1 MFQSYCCS
9 SSTVTSRTARFA
21 ILLILALAVN
31 TLSYCRITPVSNSV
45 LLVTI
50 SHHKYAPVHYN
61 VVLVIS
67 PYCRII
73 CVKLVS
79 THVCLALAHRSTN
92 VVVASKTGTYR
103 TRHSVFNS
111 AQLDIT
117 HCRLLMDL
125 EYVINAY
132 TLVSNVCR
140 IVQHV

>member
-1 MFQSYCCS
+1 M
-9 SSTVTSRTARFA
+9 
-21 ILLILALAVN
+21 
-31 TLSYCRITPVSNSV
+31 VS
-45 LLVTI
+45 
-50 SHHKYAPVHYN
+50 
-61 VVLVIS
+61 VIS

-79 THVCLALAHRSTN
+79 THVCPALAHRSTN
-92 VVVASKTGTYR
+92 AAVVNKTGTYR
-103 TRHSVFNS
+103 IKHSVSNS
-111 AQLDIT
+111 VRLDIT